1 MFCIETEVILKND
14 IDGRAANRFV
24 YSIASMPFNVK
35 IHKGDKQVNGKSI
48 LGLLSIGLKSG
59 VCAKICS
66 IFGFNEDIF
75 FKSTIENFELETYS
89 Q

>member
-1 MFCIETEVILKND
+1 MFCIETEAILKND

-59 VCAKICS
+59 DTVQIS
-66 IFGFNEDIF
+66 IDKNDPDGINEI
-75 FKSTIENFELETYS
+75 INLINA
-89 Q
+89 

>member
-24 YSIASMPFNVK
+24 YSVASMPFNIK
-35 IHKGDKQVNGKSI
+35 IHKDDKQVNGKSI

-59 VCAKICS
+59 DTIQIS
-66 IFGFNEDIF
+66 IDKNDPDGINEI
-75 FKSTIENFELETYS
+75 INLINA
-89 Q
+89 

>member
-24 YSIASMPFNVK
+24 YSIASMPLNVK

-59 VCAKICS
+59 DTVQIS
-66 IFGFNEDIF
+66 IDKNDPDGINEI
-75 FKSTIENFELETYS
+75 INLINA
-89 Q
+89 

>member
-1 MFCIETEVILKND
+1 MCVIDKQIILKND

-59 VCAKICS
+59 DTVQIS
-66 IFGFNEDIF
+66 IDKNDPDGINEI
-75 FKSTIENFELETYS
+75 INFINA
-89 Q
+89 

>member
-1 MFCIETEVILKND
+1 MFCIEKEVILKND

-35 IHKGDKQVNGKSI
+35 IHKGDNQINGKSI

-59 VCAKICS
+59 DTIQIS
-66 IFGFNEDIF
+66 IDKNDPDGINEI
-75 FKSTIENFELETYS
+75 INLINA
-89 Q
+89 

>member
-59 VCAKICS
+59 DTVQIS
-66 IFGFNEDIF
+66 IDKNDPDGINEI
-75 FKSTIENFELETYS
+75 INLINA
-89 Q
+89 

>member
-1 MFCIETEVILKND
+1 MFCIETEAILKND

-59 VCAKICS
+59 DTIQIS
-66 IFGFNEDIF
+66 IDKNDPDGINEII
-75 FKSTIENFELETYS
+75 KLINA
-89 Q
+89 

>member
-1 MFCIETEVILKND
+1 MFCLETEVILKND

-59 VCAKICS
+59 DAVQIS
-66 IFGFNEDIF
+66 IDKNDPDGINEI
-75 FKSTIENFELETYS
+75 INLINA
-89 Q
+89 

>member
-1 MFCIETEVILKND
+1 MFCIETEAILKND

-48 LGLLSIGLKSG
+48 LGILSIGLKSG
-59 VCAKICS
+59 DTVQIS
-66 IFGFNEDIF
+66 IDKNDPDGINEII
-75 FKSTIENFELETYS
+75 KLINA
-89 Q
+89 

>member
-35 IHKGDKQVNGKSI
+35 IHKGDKQVTGKSI

-59 VCAKICS
+59 DTIQIS
-66 IFGFNEDIF
+66 IDKNDPDGINEII
-75 FKSTIENFELETYS
+75 KLINA
-89 Q
+89 

>member
-1 MFCIETEVILKND
+1 MYDIEKQIILKND

-48 LGLLSIGLKSG
+48 LGILSIGLKSG
-59 VCAKICS
+59 DTVQIS
-66 IFGFNEDIF
+66 IDKNDPDGINEII
-75 FKSTIENFELETYS
+75 KLINA
-89 Q
+89 

>member
-1 MFCIETEVILKND
+1 MFCIETEVIFKND

-59 VCAKICS
+59 DTIQIS
-66 IFGFNEDIF
+66 IDKNDPDGINEII
-75 FKSTIENFELETYS
+75 KLINA
-89 Q
+89 